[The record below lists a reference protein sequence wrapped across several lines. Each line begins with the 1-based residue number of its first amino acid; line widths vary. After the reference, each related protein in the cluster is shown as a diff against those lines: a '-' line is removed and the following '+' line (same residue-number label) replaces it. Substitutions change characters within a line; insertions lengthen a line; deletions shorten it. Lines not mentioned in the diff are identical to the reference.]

1 MSAGAA
7 NAPLR
12 PQAIG
17 QPLARIEGHAKVTG
31 AARYAWE
38 HDLPDP
44 LYAYPVQAKIARGRV
59 VSVDA
64 KAAGALEGVEAVIT
78 HENAAKL
85 RSGKGKKDQELWILQ
100 SREIAF
106 RGQFIGAVIAESLE
120 VARHAAS
127 LVDAQYHEQ
136 PHDADFRSD
145 RDDLYAPECVNAGYP
160 TRTDKGDI
168 DAALKAAEVVVDHAY
183 VTPREHNNPMETH
196 TTVAIWE
203 DECFTLYDSTQGA
216 HTLRKTLAPLFGM
229 EPDAIRVIA
238 KHVGGGFGSK
248 GTAHAH
254 DVLACLAAQ
263 AVPGRP
269 VKVMLTRQQMFQLAG
284 YRTPTIQRIR
294 LGADREGRLTAIAH
308 DVIEQTS
315 RIKEFAEQTAVP
327 SRMMYAAPN
336 RRTTHRLAKL
346 DVPVPSWM
354 RAPGETPGMF
364 ALETAMDELAIACN
378 LDPIELRVR
387 NDPDTEPESGKP
399 WSHRDLVGCLRE
411 GARRFGWDHRDPT
424 PRARL
429 RQGWLIGTGVAA
441 ATYPRYRQKGSVA
454 AIRYGE
460 DGRYAVRIGAVDI
473 GTGTWTALTQIA
485 ADALGCPVDAVVLD
499 IGDTNFPNATVEG
512 GSSGITSWGTAIVAA
527 ARAFRDQHGTA
538 PEAGAEASAVSPD
551 NPEEERL
558 SMHSFGAHFAEVAVN
573 AATGEVRVPRMLGVF
588 SAGRIINPRTARS
601 QFIGGMTMGLSMALH
616 EHGVMDARFG
626 EVVTHDFAEYHIA
639 AHADVEDIDA
649 IWLEESDPHSN
660 AMGSR
665 GIGEIG
671 IVGAAAAI
679 GNAVWHATGI
689 RVRRLPITPDKL
701 LA

>member
-1 MSAGAA
+1 MSANAA

-17 QPLARIEGHAKVTG
+17 QPLPRIKGRAKVTG

-38 HDLPDP
+38 HDLSDP
-44 LYAYPVQAKIARGRV
+44 LYAYPLQAAVARGRII
-59 VSVDA
+59 SIEADA
-64 KAAGALEGVEAVIT
+64 ASALEGVVAVIT
-78 HENAAKL
+78 HDNATEL
-85 RSGKGKKDQELWILQ
+85 QSDKDKELWILQ
-100 SREIAF
+100 SGNVGF
-106 RGQFIGAVIAESLE
+106 RGQFIGMVIAESLE
-120 VARHAAS
+120 IAGHAAS
-127 LVDAQYHEQ
+127 LVEVQYDEQ
-136 PHDADFRSD
+136 PHDADLRAD
-145 RDDLYAPECVNAGYP
+145 RDDLYAPECVNAGFP
-160 TRTDKGDI
+160 TDTGKGDV
-168 DAALKAAEVVVDHAY
+168 DAALQAAEVVVDRTY
-183 VTPREHNNPMETH
+183 MTPMEHNNPMETH
-196 TTVAIWE
+196 TTVAIWA
-203 DECFTLYDSTQGA
+203 DDRFTLYDSTQGA
-216 HTLRKTLAPLFGM
+216 HALCKTLAPLFGIDA
-229 EPDAIRVIA
+229 EAIRVIA
-238 KHVGGGFGSK
+238 PHVGGGFGSK

-269 VKVMLTRQQMFQLAG
+269 VKVTLTRQQMFQLAG

-294 LGADREGRLTAIAH
+294 LGADHEGRLAAISH

-327 SRMMYAAPN
+327 TRIMYAAPN
-336 RRTTHRLAKL
+336 CRTTHRLAKL

-387 NDPDTEPESGKP
+387 NDPEKDPESGKP

-411 GARRFGWDHRDPT
+411 GARRFDWDRREPA
-424 PRARL
+424 PRTRL
-429 RQGWLIGTGVAA
+429 SHGWLIGTGVAA
-441 ATYPRYRQKGSVA
+441 ATYPRYRMPGSVA
-454 AIRYGE
+454 AIRYE
-460 DGRYAVRIGAVDI
+460 SDGRYTVRIGAVDI

-485 ADALGCPVDAVVLD
+485 ADALACPVDAVALD
-499 IGDTNFPNATVEG
+499 IGNTDFPNATVEG
-512 GSSGITSWGTAIVAA
+512 GSSGISSWGTAVVAA
-527 ARAFRDQHGTA
+527 ARAFRDKHGTD
-538 PEAGAEASAVSPD
+538 PEVGAEASAVSPD

-558 SMHSFGAHFAEVAVN
+558 AMHSFGAHFAEVAVN

-588 SAGRIINPRTARS
+588 SVGRIINPRTARS

-616 EHGVMDARFG
+616 EHSVMDARFG

-639 AHADVEDIDA
+639 AHADIEDIDA
-649 IWLEESDPHSN
+649 IWLDESDPYSN

-689 RVRRLPITPDKL
+689 RVRGLPITPDKL